1 MKTRLKQTV
10 KNTIAILCL
19 GIFLYILYLHKI
31 SIPCPFKLTTH
42 LNCPSCG
49 VSRMCVSML
58 HRDMRQAFYYNQVLF
73 FIFPALVLYYIFFQ
87 IRFIEHRI
95 LIGIIVLLIL
105 YGIIR
110 NMPFWPYPL
119 PQIKQPPCD
128 IKRSRKFGFF

>member
-1 MKTRLKQTV
+1 MKIRLIQTI

-31 SIPCPFKLTTH
+31 SLPCPFKLATH

-58 HRDMRQAFYYNQVLF
+58 HKDMRRAFYYNQVLF
-73 FIFPALVLYYIFFQ
+73 LIFPALVLYYIFFQ
-87 IRFIEHRI
+87 IRFIKTGQNRPGIIEHRI

-119 PQIKQPPCD
+119 P
-128 IKRSRKFGFF
+128 